1 MDLAHKNNLRYCRTK
16 IVEDLNVNDIID
28 HLIEN
33 SIVDDETHEKIMSE
47 KTRRAQVGMSKCQ
60 FLNLTKTR
68 MNIDMRHRKVSIYLR
83 MVMKR
88 QLSKEKNF
96 EIDFL
101 DL

>member
-47 KTRRAQVGMSKCQ
+47 KTRRAQVGMSRSQ
-60 FLNLTKTR
+60 FSIFFDCIR
-68 MNIDMRHRKVSIYLR
+68 MDIIS
-83 MVMKR
+83 
-88 QLSKEKNF
+88 
-96 EIDFL
+96 
-101 DL
+101 